1 MGMWKNRDI
10 WIPASVSAAIIL
22 AVTLAV
28 AVILSPEAAGAAAFM
43 GICLFAL
50 FMGTAFFR
58 EKSIRKLSE
67 ELDRILHG
75 EEGLEISHF
84 REGDLEILRDEIA
97 KMTWT
102 LNQQSR
108 RLADDKEQLSRAL
121 ADISHQIR
129 TPLTSVNL
137 MAERMRRP
145 DISEGEWRKL
155 LREMSHMLGRIGWLG
170 HPFETFPAG
179 CRNCDI
185 ETRKIS
191 GKQPDRRRPADVCSF
206 HGTSWT
212 DLHCR

>member
-1 MGMWKNRDI
+1 MGMWKNREYLDPGI
-10 WIPASVSAAIIL
+10 RQRSIIL

-102 LNQQSR
+102 LINSPGDLR
-108 RLADDKEQLSRAL
+108 MIRNSFPERLPIFLIRSAL
-121 ADISHQIR
+121 R
-129 TPLTSVNL
+129 
-137 MAERMRRP
+137 
-145 DISEGEWRKL
+145 
-155 LREMSHMLGRIGWLG
+155 
-170 HPFETFPAG
+170 
-179 CRNCDI
+179 
-185 ETRKIS
+185 
-191 GKQPDRRRPADVCSF
+191 
-206 HGTSWT
+206 
-212 DLHCR
+212 

>member
-22 AVTLAV
+22 AVTLAA

-137 MAERMRRP
+137 MAC
-145 DISEGEWRKL
+145 
-155 LREMSHMLGRIGWLG
+155 G